1 MWFHQQLNTL
11 TNRRASIALPFILFY
26 FIHIF
31 RQPETY
37 LALDLIKKIT
47 YNLPLNH
54 WRAQVAS
61 YFLCKVSPYSF
72 F

>member
-11 TNRRASIALPFILFY
+11 TNRRASIALRLFY
-26 FIHIF
+26 FTLIF

-47 YNLPLNH
+47 YNSVPNH